1 MNNVKG
7 FGETSFVI
15 DLQTQKHWDWHVAT
29 YLYGFGASAGLVF
42 LAVLLRGTGVV
53 DQPTSLLGIWIALGA
68 GLAAL
73 VFLFGH
79 LGPRSR
85 WRVVY
90 VLQRPRTS
98 WTARG
103 ATIVTILVFLEAVVL
118 LPTLPGLSGLPWSE
132 GTTGGSFLRGG
143 ILVFAVAFM
152 AYSGLVLSSWNSIAF
167 WNTPA
172 LPILFVSNSF
182 LCGMAALL
190 VIVLA
195 VDAGAGL
202 AARALYSSLYPYLL
216 ALLLANAFMLLVYL
230 WGMSTATLPA
240 RESVRR
246 LLRGQHRLS
255 FWIGTVG
262 LGLAFPLG
270 GIAVAIGTQLGAD
283 VAGRMLLL
291 AVCLAIHV
299 GGLMLRDN
307 VLRVGIYGYPV

>member
-7 FGETSFVI
+7 FGETTFVI

-42 LAVLLRGTGVV
+42 LAVLLRGSGVL
-53 DQPTSLLGIWIALGA
+53 DQPTALWGIWIALGA
-68 GLAAL
+68 GLVAL

-85 WRVVY
+85 WRVLY
-90 VLQRPRTS
+90 VLRRPRSS

-103 ATIVTILVFLEAVVL
+103 ATVVSILIFLEAVVL

-132 GTTGGSFLRGG
+132 GTGAGSALRGG

-190 VIVLA
+190 VIALA

-202 AARALYSSLYPYLL
+202 AARALYSALYPYLL
-216 ALLLANAFMLLVYL
+216 TMLLANVFMLLVYL

-246 LLRGQHRLS
+246 LVRGQHRS
-255 FWIGTVG
+255 NFWIGTVG

-270 GIAVAIGTQLGAD
+270 GIAVAIGSQLGTD
-283 VAGRMLLL
+283 VAARMLLL
-291 AVCLAIHV
+291 AVCLGIHV